1 MLPRLERRSIATGA
15 LLTIVLAVPPTVVAV
30 LASDDDSVAG
40 SSWVPLLFAWIVVAF
55 FVGGFLAA
63 RAQPHAPL
71 AHGALAA
78 LLAYV
83 LVQGVGVVRHLI
95 AGEDVA
101 WLSIP
106 FNALLASSTGMIG
119 GIAANWWRSRRSVP

>member
-1 MLPRLERRSIATGA
+1 MLPRLEGRSIAAGA
-15 LLTIVLAVPPTVVAV
+15 ALTIALAVPPTLVAV
-30 LASDDDSVAG
+30 LASDDDSLAG
-40 SSWVPLLFAWIVVAF
+40 SSWVPLLFLWIVVAF
-55 FVGGFLAA
+55 FAGGVVAA

-83 LVQGVGVVRHLI
+83 LVQGVGIIRHLV
-95 AGEDVA
+95 AGDDVS

-106 FNALLASSTGMIG
+106 FNALLASSTGMLG
-119 GIAANWWRSRRSVP
+119 GIAANWWRARRSAP